1 MMEKMVMV
9 GLMFKYSIIK
19 RIIKVQSI
27 FISAKLAR

>member
-27 FISAKLAR
+27 FTSAELDK